1 MACFPLRR
9 RVPLRGTSILRLWR
23 APSLRGYSSLL
34 SNVRFAIRATF
45 DVHESC
51 KSAVGFW
58 WFVSKE
64 QEPRG
69 SLGFFAWWDETRR
82 LRDIRRQ
89 TLVSSFRAIARNLC
103 HLRSR
108 THVFPICAAHLSAF
122 LICLSCRQCPIRP
135 YGAPSPRGEGWRYE
149 GNLPSQTFGHRFI
162 YICGEAATTTPN
174 PEPRTL
180 NLEPYFYKENKFYDK
195 NKRF

>member
-1 MACFPLRR
+1 MACFPLCR

-51 KSAVGFW
+51 KRPVGSGGSSRKSRNPGAHRAFLLGGMRLG
-58 WFVSKE
+58 E
-64 QEPRG
+64 QE
-69 SLGFFAWWDETRR
+69 TKR

-89 TLVSSFRAIARNLC
+89 TLVSSFRAISRNLC

-108 THVFPICAAHLSAF
+108 THVFPIRAAHLSAF

-135 YGAPSPRGEGWRYE
+135 YGAPSP
-149 GNLPSQTFGHRFI
+149 
-162 YICGEAATTTPN
+162 
-174 PEPRTL
+174 
-180 NLEPYFYKENKFYDK
+180 
-195 NKRF
+195 